1 MLLESFLINWKS
13 TIDIIHLFIKLLI
26 IISHKIDYTT
36 PTYPVSQSASTEL
49 SPDESQPAINP
60 DTTMWPVT
68 QRTNDTSDASSSE
81 SSTESSFNETSSAN
95 PSSGAP
101 SLEGV
106 DYKTS
111 KEVKRKYIFTK

>member
-1 MLLESFLINWKS
+1 MLLESFLINRKA
-13 TIDIIHLFIKLLI
+13 TNDIIPLCIILLI
-26 IISHKIDYTT
+26 IITHKTDYTT
-36 PTYPVSQSASTEL
+36 SAYPVSQSASTEL
-49 SPDESQPAINP
+49 SPNESQPAINL

-68 QRTNDTSDASSSE
+68 LRTNDTSDAAYSE
-81 SSTESSFNETSSAN
+81 SSLESSLNETSSAN

-111 KEVKRKYIFTK
+111 K